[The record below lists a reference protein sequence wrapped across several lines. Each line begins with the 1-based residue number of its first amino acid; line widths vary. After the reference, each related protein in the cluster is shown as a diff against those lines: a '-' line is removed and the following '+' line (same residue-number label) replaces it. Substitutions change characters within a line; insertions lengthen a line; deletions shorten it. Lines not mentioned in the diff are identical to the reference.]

1 MPTFDIGTEDFLLD
15 GRRMQVVSGALHY
28 FRVHPD
34 QWADRIRKARLM
46 GLNTIETYVPWN
58 FHAPE
63 PGVFDLTGRRDLG
76 RFLDLV
82 AAEGLNAIVR
92 PGPYICAEWDGGGL
106 PAWLF
111 ADAAVGVRRHEPL
124 FLSAIGKYYAN
135 LLPLVA
141 ERQVTRGGPVLMVQ
155 VENEYGAYGDD
166 PLPERQ
172 KYLRALVDL
181 TRDQGI
187 DVPLFTCDQAD
198 DEMLA
203 RGGLPELHKTATFG
217 SRSTERLEIL
227 RRHQPTGPLMCMEFW
242 NGWFDSWGLEHHVA
256 PAEANAADLD
266 DLLAAGGSV
275 NLYMFHGGTNFGLT
289 SGANDK
295 GIYRP
300 ITTSYDYDAPL
311 AEDGTPTAKYWAM
324 REVIARHLPV
334 ADVEWVGDVA
344 GSAVAG
350 SGVTGSGVAGS
361 GAADSGVTDSGVTDS
376 GAAPV
381 FDVALTAR
389 VPLPDALPGL
399 LRDEL
404 RSFASVPTTDDLELW
419 SGFAVYRTAIRA
431 DDAVLSVGEVRD
443 RAVVLV
449 DGEQVGVLDRGSHTF
464 AVALP
469 ARAGELTLLVED
481 QGRVNY
487 GPRIGEPKG
496 LIGPVR
502 TAVRTLDEWEAG
514 ALRVE
519 DAPELLRAALDAA
532 SAAAAVADGAAG
544 AGNTAVADG
553 AAGTRNP
560 SVADGAA
567 GSRNAAVTDGA
578 AGAGLHRGTF
588 DSVAGADHFLR
599 LDGWTKGLAWINGE
613 LLGRYWSL
621 GPTHTLYVP
630 GPLVRDTGNEL
641 VLLELHGAATTR
653 ASFVAGPAL
662 GITEQ

>member
-1 MPTFDIGTEDFLLD
+1 MPTFDIGPEDFLLD
-15 GRRMQVVSGALHY
+15 GERMQVVSGALHY

-34 QWADRIRKARLM
+34 QWADRIRKARQM
-46 GLNTIETYVPWN
+46 GLNTLETYVPWN

-63 PGVFDLTGRRDLG
+63 PGVFDLDGRRDLG

-82 AAEGLNAIVR
+82 AAEGLHAIVR

-106 PAWLF
+106 PAWLL
-111 ADAAVGVRRHEPL
+111 ADDAVGVRRHEPR
-124 FLSAIGKYYAN
+124 FLEAIGKYYAS

-141 ERQVTRGGPVLMVQ
+141 ERQVTHGGPVLMVQ

-172 KYLRALVDL
+172 RYLRALVDL
-181 TRDQGI
+181 VRDQGI
-187 DVPLFTCDQAD
+187 DVPLFTCDQAN

-217 SRSTERLEIL
+217 SRTKERFEVL

-300 ITTSYDYDAPL
+300 IATSYDYDAPL
-311 AEDGTPTAKYWAM
+311 AEDGTPTAKYFAM
-324 REVIARHLPV
+324 RDVIARHLPV
-334 ADVEWVGDVA
+334 PEDVPADRQP
-344 GSAVAG
+344 
-350 SGVTGSGVAGS
+350 
-361 GAADSGVTDSGVTDS
+361 
-376 GAAPV
+376 APTL
-381 FDVALTAR
+381 DVALTAH
-389 VPLPDALPGL
+389 VPL
-399 LRDEL
+399 
-404 RSFASVPTTDDLELW
+404 ASVVSSLVRGGLGTFDHAPTMEELGLW
-419 SGFAVYRTAIRA
+419 SGFAVYRTTIRP
-431 DDAVLSVGEVRD
+431 DDVVLTVGEVRD
-443 RAVVLV
+443 RTVVLL
-449 DGEQVGVLDRGSHTF
+449 DGEPVGVLDRGSHTF

-469 ARAGELTLLVED
+469 ARAGELTLLVEN
-481 QGRVNY
+481 QGHVNY

-496 LIGPVR
+496 LIGDVR
-502 TAVRTLDEWEAG
+502 TAVRVLDRWEAG

-519 DAPELLRAALDAA
+519 DAPELLRTALDTADGGV
-532 SAAAAVADGAAG
+532 AAAAGGAA
-544 AGNTAVADG
+544 
-553 AAGTRNP
+553 P
-560 SVADGAA
+560 
-567 GSRNAAVTDGA
+567 
-578 AGAGLHRGTF
+578 AGLHRGTF

-599 LDGWTKGLAWINGE
+599 LDGWTKGLAWVNGE

-630 GPLVRDTGNEL
+630 GPLVRETGNEL
-641 VLLELHGAATTR
+641 VLLELHGAATAE
-653 ASFVAGPAL
+653 ASFAPAPNL
-662 GITEQ
+662 GVTEQ

>member
-1 MPTFDIGTEDFLLD
+1 MPTFEIGPEDFLLD
-15 GRRMQVVSGALHY
+15 GERMQVVSGALHY

-34 QWADRIRKARLM
+34 QWADRIHKARLM

-58 FHAPE
+58 FHAPV
-63 PGVFDLTGRRDLG
+63 PGVFDLDGRRDLG

-82 AAEGLNAIVR
+82 AAEGLHAIVR

-106 PAWLF
+106 PAWLL
-111 ADAAVGVRRHEPL
+111 ADPAVGVRRHEPG
-124 FLSAIGKYYAN
+124 FLDAIGKYYAS

-181 TRDQGI
+181 VREQDI
-187 DVPLFTCDQAD
+187 EVPLFTCDQAN
-198 DEMLA
+198 DEMLE
-203 RGGLPELHKTATFG
+203 RGGLPELHRTATFG
-217 SRSTERLEIL
+217 SRTTERLEVL

-242 NGWFDSWGLEHHVA
+242 NGWFDSWGLEHHLA

-266 DLLAAGGSV
+266 DLLTAGGSV

-300 ITTSYDYDAPL
+300 IATSYDYDAPL

-324 REVIARHLPV
+324 RDVIARHLPV
-334 ADVEWVGDVA
+334 A
-344 GSAVAG
+344 SAEELDR
-350 SGVTGSGVAGS
+350 
-361 GAADSGVTDSGVTDS
+361 GAD
-376 GAAPV
+376 AAPAPV
-381 FDVALTAR
+381 LDVALTAH
-389 VPLPDALPGL
+389 VTLPDALPGL
-399 LRDEL
+399 LREEP
-404 RSFASVPTTDDLELW
+404 RRFPHVPSTDDLELW
-419 SGFAVYRTAIRA
+419 SGFAVYRTDLRA
-431 DDAVLSVGEVRD
+431 DDAVLSVGEIRD

-469 ARAGELTLLVED
+469 AGAGELTLLVED

-496 LIGPVR
+496 IIGPVR
-502 TAVRTLDEWEAG
+502 TAVRTLDEWQAA

-519 DAPELLRAALDAA
+519 DAPELLRAALDTA
-532 SAAAAVADGAAG
+532 ADGG
-544 AGNTAVADG
+544 
-553 AAGTRNP
+553 
-560 SVADGAA
+560 
-567 GSRNAAVTDGA
+567 TDGA
-578 AGAGLHRGTF
+578 AVAGLHRGTF

-599 LDGWTKGLAWINGE
+599 LDGWTKGLAWVNGE

-630 GPLVRDTGNEL
+630 GPLVRESGNEL
-641 VLLELHGAATTR
+641 VLLELHGAAIRR
-653 ASFVAGPAL
+653 ASFVAAPDL

>member
-1 MPTFDIGTEDFLLD
+1 MSTFEIGPEDFLLD
-15 GRRMQVVSGALHY
+15 GERMQVVSGALHY

-34 QWADRIRKARLM
+34 LWADRIHKARLM

-63 PGVFDLTGRRDLG
+63 PGVFDLDGRRDLG

-82 AAEGLNAIVR
+82 AAEGLHAIVR

-106 PAWLF
+106 PAWLL
-111 ADAAVGVRRHEPL
+111 ADPSVGVRRHEPA
-124 FLSAIGKYYAN
+124 FLDAIGKYYAS

-141 ERQVTRGGPVLMVQ
+141 ERQATRGGPVLMVQ
-155 VENEYGAYGDD
+155 VENEYGAYGDA

-181 TRDQGI
+181 VRAQGVE
-187 DVPLFTCDQAD
+187 VPLFTCDQAN
-198 DEMLA
+198 DEMLE
-203 RGGLPELHKTATFG
+203 RGGLPELHKMATFG
-217 SRSTERLEIL
+217 SRTTERFEVL

-242 NGWFDSWGLEHHVA
+242 NGWFDSWGLEHHLA

-266 DLLAAGGSV
+266 DLLTAGGSV

-300 ITTSYDYDAPL
+300 IATSYDYDAPL

-324 REVIARHLPV
+324 RDVIARHLPV
-334 ADVEWVGDVA
+334 EPAEELGR
-344 GSAVAG
+344 
-350 SGVTGSGVAGS
+350 
-361 GAADSGVTDSGVTDS
+361 GAA
-376 GAAPV
+376 AAPV
-381 FDVALTAR
+381 LDVELTAH
-389 VPLPDALPGL
+389 VTLPDALPGL
-399 LRDEL
+399 LREEP
-404 RSFASVPTTDDLELW
+404 RAFTHVPSTDDLELW
-419 SGFAVYRTAIRA
+419 SGFAVYRTHIRA

-464 AVALP
+464 VVALP

-496 LIGPVR
+496 IIGPVR
-502 TAVRTLDEWEAG
+502 TAVRTLDEWQAA

-519 DAPELLRAALDAA
+519 DAPELLRAALDVADGGGAGSGVAPAA
-532 SAAAAVADGAAG
+532 GGVAAGGAAAA
-544 AGNTAVADG
+544 
-553 AAGTRNP
+553 
-560 SVADGAA
+560 
-567 GSRNAAVTDGA
+567 
-578 AGAGLHRGTF
+578 GLYRGRF
-588 DSVAGADHFLR
+588 DSLAGADHFLR
-599 LDGWTKGLAWINGE
+599 LDGWTKGLAWVNGE

-630 GPLVRDTGNEL
+630 GPLVRESGNEL
-641 VLLELHGAATTR
+641 VLLELHGAAGGR
-653 ASFVAGPAL
+653 ASFVATPDL

>member
-1 MPTFDIGTEDFLLD
+1 MPTFDIGPEDFLLD
-15 GRRMQVVSGALHY
+15 GERMQVVSGALHY

-63 PGVFDLTGRRDLG
+63 PGVFDLEGRRDLG

-82 AAEGLNAIVR
+82 AAEGLHAIVR

-106 PAWLF
+106 PAWLL
-111 ADAAVGVRRHEPL
+111 ADDAVGVRRHEPL
-124 FLSAIGKYYAN
+124 FLAAIGKYYAN

-155 VENEYGAYGDD
+155 IENEYGAYGDD

-181 TRDQGI
+181 VRDQGI
-187 DVPLFTCDQAD
+187 EVPLFTCDQAN
-198 DEMLA
+198 DEMLS
-203 RGGLPELHKTATFG
+203 RGGLPELHKMATFG
-217 SRSTERLEIL
+217 SRSKERFEVL

-242 NGWFDSWGLEHHVA
+242 NGWFDSWGLEHHLA

-300 ITTSYDYDAPL
+300 IATSYDYDAPL
-311 AEDGTPTAKYWAM
+311 AEDGSPTPKYYAM
-324 REVIARHLPV
+324 RDVIARHLPV
-334 ADVEWVGDVA
+334 PGTEEQVDAASA
-344 GSAVAG
+344 GEAV
-350 SGVTGSGVAGS
+350 
-361 GAADSGVTDSGVTDS
+361 
-376 GAAPV
+376 AAPV
-381 FDVALTAR
+381 LDVALAAH
-389 VPLPDALPGL
+389 VPLPDVLPALLGDGL
-399 LRDEL
+399 RTFP
-404 RSFASVPTTDDLELW
+404 STPTTDDLELW
-419 SGFAVYRTAIRA
+419 SGFALYRTRIQA
-431 DDAVLSVGEVRD
+431 DDAVLSVTEVRD

-496 LIGPVR
+496 IIGPVR

-514 ALRVE
+514 ALRIE
-519 DAPELLRAALDAA
+519 DAPELLRAALDSSALDA
-532 SAAAAVADGAAG
+532 SALGAEGDGAAAA
-544 AGNTAVADG
+544 
-553 AAGTRNP
+553 
-560 SVADGAA
+560 
-567 GSRNAAVTDGA
+567 
-578 AGAGLHRGTF
+578 GLRRGTF

-630 GPLVRDTGNEL
+630 GPLVRETGNEL
-641 VLLELHGAATTR
+641 VLLELHGGASRR
-653 ASFVAGPAL
+653 ASFVSGPDL
-662 GITEQ
+662 GVTEQ

>member
-1 MPTFDIGTEDFLLD
+1 MPTFEIGPEDFLLD
-15 GRRMQVVSGALHY
+15 GERTQVVSGALHY

-63 PGVFDLTGRRDLG
+63 PDTFDLTGRRDLG

-82 AAEGLNAIVR
+82 AAEGLHAIVR

-106 PAWLF
+106 PGWLF
-111 ADAAVGVRRHEPL
+111 ADPAVGVRRHEPR
-124 FLSAIGKYYAN
+124 FLAAIGTYFAH

-181 TRDQGI
+181 TREQGI

-217 SRSTERLEIL
+217 SRSRERLEIL

-242 NGWFDSWGLEHHVA
+242 NGWFDSWGLEHHLA

-311 AEDGTPTAKYWAM
+311 AEDGTPTAKYHAM

-334 ADVEWVGDVA
+334 PEGELAGVGGLA
-344 GSAVAG
+344 GLEG
-350 SGVTGSGVAGS
+350 
-361 GAADSGVTDSGVTDS
+361 GAAGAP
-376 GAAPV
+376 AAPV
-381 FDVALTAR
+381 LDVDLSAHV
-389 VPLPDALPGL
+389 VPLAHALPSL
-399 LRDEL
+399 LREDL
-404 RSFASVPTTDDLELW
+404 RAFTSTPTTDDLRQW
-419 SGFAVYRTAIRA
+419 SGFSVYRTRIRP
-431 DDAVLSVGEVRD
+431 DDAVLTVAEVRD
-443 RAVVLV
+443 RAVVLF
-449 DGEQVGVLDRGSHTF
+449 DDEQIGVLDRGSHTF
-464 AVALP
+464 AVPLP
-469 ARAGELTLLVED
+469 AAAGDLTLLVED

-487 GPRIGEPKG
+487 GRRIGEPKG

-502 TAVRTLDEWEAG
+502 TATRTIDEWEAG
-514 ALRVE
+514 ALLVE
-519 DAPELLRAALDAA
+519 EAPELLRAALDAPGRTLL
-532 SAAAAVADGAAG
+532 VADRGLRP
-544 AGNTAVADG
+544 V
-553 AAGTRNP
+553 
-560 SVADGAA
+560 
-567 GSRNAAVTDGA
+567 
-578 AGAGLHRGTF
+578 GAGLYRATF
-588 DSVAGADHFLR
+588 DSVGGADHFLR
-599 LDGWTKGLAWINGE
+599 LDGWTKGLAWVNGE

-630 GPLVRDTGNEL
+630 GPLVRESGNEL
-641 VLLELHGAATTR
+641 VLLELHGAATAR
-653 ASFVAGPAL
+653 ARFVAGPDL

>member
-1 MPTFDIGTEDFLLD
+1 MATFEIGPEDFLLD
-15 GRRMQVVSGALHY
+15 GERMQVVSGALHY

-58 FHAPE
+58 FHAPDPE
-63 PGVFDLTGRRDLG
+63 SFDLTGRRDLG

-82 AAEGLNAIVR
+82 AAEGLYAIVR

-106 PAWLF
+106 PGWLF
-111 ADAAVGVRRHEPL
+111 ADPSTGSGQRRAVGVRRHEPR
-124 FLSAIGKYYAN
+124 FLAAIGTYFAN

-155 VENEYGAYGDD
+155 VENEYGAYGND

-181 TRDQGI
+181 TREQGI

-289 SGANDK
+289 NGANDK

-311 AEDGTPTAKYWAM
+311 AEDGTPTAKYHAM
-324 REVIARHLPV
+324 REVIAKHLAVPQ
-334 ADVEWVGDVA
+334 VGATDA
-344 GSAVAG
+344 GAPAP
-350 SGVTGSGVAGS
+350 
-361 GAADSGVTDSGVTDS
+361 
-376 GAAPV
+376 APV
-381 FDVALTAR
+381 LDVDLTTH
-389 VPLPDALPGL
+389 VPLAHALPSL
-399 LRDEL
+399 LREDL
-404 RSFASVPTTDDLELW
+404 RAFGSTPTTDDLRLW
-419 SGFAVYRTAIRA
+419 SGFAVYRTRIAP
-431 DDAVLSVGEVRD
+431 DDLVLTVAEVRD

-449 DGEQVGVLDRGSHTF
+449 DDEQVGVLDRASHTF

-469 ARAGELTLLVED
+469 ARAGDLTLLVED

-502 TAVRTLDEWEAG
+502 TATRTLDEWEAG

-519 DAPELLRAALDAA
+519 DAPELLRAALDAPGRA
-532 SAAAAVADGAAG
+532 MPVVGDGG
-544 AGNTAVADG
+544 EPRPV
-553 AAGTRNP
+553 
-560 SVADGAA
+560 
-567 GSRNAAVTDGA
+567 
-578 AGAGLHRGTF
+578 GAGLYRAAF
-588 DSVAGADHFLR
+588 DSAGGADHFLR
-599 LDGWTKGLAWINGE
+599 LDGWSKGLAWVNGE

-630 GPLVRDTGNEL
+630 GPLVRDTDNEL
-641 VLLELHGAATTR
+641 VLLELHGAAGAR
-653 ASFVAGPAL
+653 ASFVGGPDL

>member
-1 MPTFDIGTEDFLLD
+1 MSTFDIGPEDFLLD

-63 PGVFDLTGRRDLG
+63 PGVFDLVGRRDLG

-82 AAEGLNAIVR
+82 AAEGLHAIVR

-106 PAWLF
+106 PAWLL
-111 ADAAVGVRRHEPL
+111 ADGAVGVRRHEPL
-124 FLSAIGKYYAN
+124 FLAAIGKYFAN

-155 VENEYGAYGDD
+155 IENEYGAYGDD

-187 DVPLFTCDQAD
+187 DVPLFTCDQAS

-217 SRSTERLEIL
+217 SRSTERLEVL

-295 GIYRP
+295 GVYRP

-311 AEDGTPTAKYWAM
+311 AEDGTPTAKYHAM

-334 ADVEWVGDVA
+334 PATQELTSAAGH

-350 SGVTGSGVAGS
+350 T
-361 GAADSGVTDSGVTDS
+361 
-376 GAAPV
+376 APV
-381 FDVALTAR
+381 LDVALTAR
-389 VPLPDALPGL
+389 VPLPDALPAL

-404 RSFASVPTTDDLELW
+404 RPFASVPTTDDLELW
-419 SGFAVYRTAIRA
+419 SGFAVYRTTLRA
-431 DDAVLSVGEVRD
+431 DDAVLSVAEVRD

-449 DGEQVGVLDRGSHTF
+449 DGEQVGVLDRASHTF
-464 AVALP
+464 TVPLP

-502 TAVRTLDEWEAG
+502 TAVRTLDEWHAG
-514 ALRVE
+514 ALRIE
-519 DAPELLRAALDAA
+519 EAPALLRSALDAA
-532 SAAAAVADGAAG
+532 GGAAVAGGATG
-544 AGNTAVADG
+544 
-553 AAGTRNP
+553 P
-560 SVADGAA
+560 
-567 GSRNAAVTDGA
+567 
-578 AGAGLHRGTF
+578 GLHRGTF

-599 LDGWTKGLAWINGE
+599 LDGWTKGLAWVNGE

-621 GPTHTLYVP
+621 GPTHTLYAP
-630 GPLVRDTGNEL
+630 GPMVRDTDNEL
-641 VLLELHGAATTR
+641 VLLELHGAASAR

>member
-1 MPTFDIGTEDFLLD
+1 MPTFDIGPEDFQLD
-15 GRRMQVVSGALHY
+15 GERMQVVSGALHY

-63 PGVFDLTGRRDLG
+63 PGVFHLDGRRDLG

-82 AAEGLNAIVR
+82 AAEGLHAIVR

-106 PAWLF
+106 PAWLL
-111 ADAAVGVRRHEPL
+111 ADSAVGVRRHEPR
-124 FLSAIGKYYAN
+124 FLDAIGTYYAN

-181 TRDQGI
+181 VHEQGI

-217 SRSTERLEIL
+217 SRTVERFEVL

-311 AEDGTPTAKYWAM
+311 AEDGTPTAKYFAM
-324 REVIARHLPV
+324 RDVIARHLPTPH
-334 ADVEWVGDVA
+334 ADPDHGSRDDRIRNGD
-344 GSAVAG
+344 
-350 SGVTGSGVAGS
+350 
-361 GAADSGVTDSGVTDS
+361 
-376 GAAPV
+376 APQV
-381 FDVALTAR
+381 DVALTAR
-389 VPLPDALPGL
+389 VPLPDVLPVL
-399 LRDEL
+399 LRDEP
-404 RSFASVPTTDDLELW
+404 RTFTSVPTTDDLELW
-419 SGFAVYRTAIRA
+419 SGFAVYRTTIQA
-431 DDAVLSVGEVRD
+431 DDAVLTVNEVRD
-443 RAVVLV
+443 RALVLV

-464 AVALP
+464 AVTLP
-469 ARAGELTLLVED
+469 ARNGELTVLVED

-502 TAVRTLDEWEAG
+502 TAVRTLDEWSAG

-519 DAPELLRAALDAA
+519 DAPKLLRAALDRSDAAA
-532 SAAAAVADGAAG
+532 SGPGNAVIGTNEAGDAGDAGDAAAG
-544 AGNTAVADG
+544 
-553 AAGTRNP
+553 
-560 SVADGAA
+560 
-567 GSRNAAVTDGA
+567 
-578 AGAGLHRGTF
+578 GAGLYRGTF
-588 DSVAGADHFLR
+588 DSVAGTDHFLR
-599 LDGWTKGLAWINGE
+599 LDGWTKGLAWVNGE

-630 GPLVRDTGNEL
+630 GPLVRTAENEL
-641 VLLELHGAATTR
+641 VLLELQGTASTR
-653 ASFVAGPAL
+653 ARFVAAPDL

>member
-1 MPTFDIGTEDFLLD
+1 MATFEIGPEDFLLD
-15 GRRMQVVSGALHY
+15 GERMQVVSGALHY

-58 FHAPE
+58 FHAPD
-63 PGVFDLTGRRDLG
+63 PDTFDLTGRRDLG

-82 AAEGLNAIVR
+82 AAEGLHAIVR

-106 PAWLF
+106 PGWLF
-111 ADAAVGVRRHEPL
+111 ADRAVGVRRHEPR
-124 FLSAIGKYYAN
+124 FLAAIGTYFAN

-155 VENEYGAYGDD
+155 VENEYGAYGND
-166 PLPERQ
+166 PVPERQ

-181 TRDQGI
+181 TREQGI

-242 NGWFDSWGLEHHVA
+242 NGWFDSWGLEHHIA

-311 AEDGTPTAKYWAM
+311 AEDGTPTAKYHAM

-334 ADVEWVGDVA
+334 PDAGTPDADGPA
-344 GSAVAG
+344 
-350 SGVTGSGVAGS
+350 
-361 GAADSGVTDSGVTDS
+361 
-376 GAAPV
+376 AAPV
-381 FDVALTAR
+381 LDVDLSAQ
-389 VPLPDALPGL
+389 VPLTHALPSL
-399 LRDEL
+399 LREDL
-404 RSFASVPTTDDLELW
+404 AAFTSTPTTDDLRLW
-419 SGFAVYRTAIRA
+419 SGFAVYRTRIQA
-431 DDAVLSVGEVRD
+431 DDLVLTVTEVRD

-449 DGEQVGVLDRGSHTF
+449 DDEQVGVLDRASHTF

-469 ARAGELTLLVED
+469 ARAGDLTLLVED

-496 LIGPVR
+496 LVGPVR
-502 TAVRTLDEWEAG
+502 TATRTLDEWEAG

-519 DAPELLRAALDAA
+519 DAPELLRAALDAPGRA
-532 SAAAAVADGAAG
+532 LPVAARGVRP
-544 AGNTAVADG
+544 V
-553 AAGTRNP
+553 
-560 SVADGAA
+560 
-567 GSRNAAVTDGA
+567 
-578 AGAGLHRGTF
+578 GAGLYRATF
-588 DSVAGADHFLR
+588 DSVGGADHFLR
-599 LDGWTKGLAWINGE
+599 LDGWTKGLAWVNGE

-630 GPLVRDTGNEL
+630 GPVVRDAGNEL
-641 VLLELHGAATTR
+641 VLLELHGAADAR
-653 ASFVAGPAL
+653 AGFVAAPAL

>member
-1 MPTFDIGTEDFLLD
+1 MPTFEIGPEDFLLD
-15 GRRMQVVSGALHY
+15 GERMQVVSGALHY

-34 QWADRIRKARLM
+34 QWADRIHKARLM

-63 PGVFDLTGRRDLG
+63 PGVFDLDGRRDLG

-82 AAEGLNAIVR
+82 AAEGLHAIVR

-106 PAWLF
+106 PAWLL
-111 ADAAVGVRRHEPL
+111 ADDTVGVRRHEAG
-124 FLSAIGKYYAN
+124 FLDAIGKYYAS

-181 TRDQGI
+181 VRGQGI
-187 DVPLFTCDQAD
+187 EVPLFTCDQAN
-198 DEMLA
+198 DEMLE

-217 SRSTERLEIL
+217 SRTTERFEVL

-242 NGWFDSWGLEHHVA
+242 NGWFDSWGLEHHLA

-266 DLLAAGGSV
+266 DLLTAGGSV

-300 ITTSYDYDAPL
+300 IATSYDYDAPL
-311 AEDGTPTAKYWAM
+311 AEDGTPTAKYRAM
-324 REVIARHLPV
+324 RDVIARHLPV
-334 ADVEWVGDVA
+334 PDEVPRDRQP
-344 GSAVAG
+344 
-350 SGVTGSGVAGS
+350 
-361 GAADSGVTDSGVTDS
+361 
-376 GAAPV
+376 APV
-381 FDVALTAR
+381 LDVALTAH
-389 VPLPDALPGL
+389 VPLASAVPSLVRGDLAVFDHAPTME
-399 LRDEL
+399 EL
-404 RSFASVPTTDDLELW
+404 GLW
-419 SGFAVYRTAIRA
+419 SGFAVYRTTIRP
-431 DDAVLSVGEVRD
+431 DDAVLAVDEVRD
-443 RAVVLV
+443 RAVVLL
-449 DGEQVGVLDRGSHTF
+449 DGEPAGVLDRGSHTF

-469 ARAGELTLLVED
+469 ARAGELTLLVEN
-481 QGRVNY
+481 QGHVNY

-496 LIGPVR
+496 LIGALR
-502 TAVRTLDEWEAG
+502 TAVRTLDEWTAG
-514 ALRVE
+514 PLRVE
-519 DAPELLRAALDAA
+519 DAPELLRVALDTADDGSTAA
-532 SAAAAVADGAAG
+532 SDVGPLTGNTAAAA
-544 AGNTAVADG
+544 
-553 AAGTRNP
+553 
-560 SVADGAA
+560 
-567 GSRNAAVTDGA
+567 
-578 AGAGLHRGTF
+578 AGLHRGTF

-599 LDGWTKGLAWINGE
+599 LDGWTKGLAWVNGE

-630 GPLVRDTGNEL
+630 GPLVRESGNEL
-641 VLLELHGAATTR
+641 VLLELHGAAGRR
-653 ASFVAGPAL
+653 ASFVPAPAL

>member
-1 MPTFDIGTEDFLLD
+1 MATFEIGPEDFLLD
-15 GRRMQVVSGALHY
+15 GERMQVVSGALHY

-58 FHAPE
+58 FHAPDPE
-63 PGVFDLTGRRDLG
+63 SFDLTGRRDLG

-82 AAEGLNAIVR
+82 AAEGLYAIVR

-106 PAWLF
+106 PGWLF
-111 ADAAVGVRRHEPL
+111 ADRTVGVRRHEPR
-124 FLSAIGKYYAN
+124 FLAAIGTYFAN

-155 VENEYGAYGDD
+155 VENEYGAYGND

-181 TRDQGI
+181 TREQGI

-242 NGWFDSWGLEHHVA
+242 NGWFDSWGLEHHIA

-311 AEDGTPTAKYWAM
+311 AEDGTPTAKYHAM
-324 REVIARHLPV
+324 REVIARHVPV
-334 ADVEWVGDVA
+334 PEVGAADFGGD
-344 GSAVAG
+344 AG
-350 SGVTGSGVAGS
+350 SGGGGAVGGSADAP
-361 GAADSGVTDSGVTDS
+361 GAPG
-376 GAAPV
+376 APV
-381 FDVALTAR
+381 LDVDLSAHV
-389 VPLPDALPGL
+389 VPLAHALPSL
-399 LRDEL
+399 LREDL
-404 RSFASVPTTDDLELW
+404 RAFTSTPTTDDLRQW
-419 SGFAVYRTAIRA
+419 SGFSVYRTRIRP
-431 DDAVLSVGEVRD
+431 DDAVLTVAEVRD
-443 RAVVLV
+443 RAVVLF
-449 DGEQVGVLDRGSHTF
+449 DDEQIGVLDRASHGF

-469 ARAGELTLLVED
+469 ARAGDLTLLVED

-502 TAVRTLDEWEAG
+502 TAVRTIDDWEAG

-519 DAPELLRAALDAA
+519 DAPELLRAALDAPGRA
-532 SAAAAVADGAAG
+532 LPVGGVGVGVGAPRP
-544 AGNTAVADG
+544 V
-553 AAGTRNP
+553 
-560 SVADGAA
+560 
-567 GSRNAAVTDGA
+567 
-578 AGAGLHRGTF
+578 GAGLYRAEF
-588 DSVAGADHFLR
+588 DSVGGADHFLR
-599 LDGWTKGLAWINGE
+599 LDGWSKGLAWVNGE

-641 VLLELHGAATTR
+641 VLLELHGAAGAR
-653 ASFVAGPAL
+653 ASFVSGPAL

>member
-1 MPTFDIGTEDFLLD
+1 MPTFEIGPEDFLLD
-15 GRRMQVVSGALHY
+15 GERMQVVSGALHY

-63 PGVFDLTGRRDLG
+63 PDTFDLTGRRDLG

-82 AAEGLNAIVR
+82 AAEGLHAIVR

-106 PAWLF
+106 PGWLF
-111 ADAAVGVRRHEPL
+111 ADPAVGVRRHEPR
-124 FLSAIGKYYAN
+124 FLAAIGTYFAN

-181 TRDQGI
+181 TREQGI

-217 SRSTERLEIL
+217 SRSKERLEIL
-227 RRHQPTGPLMCMEFW
+227 RRHQPKGPLMCMEFW
-242 NGWFDSWGLEHHVA
+242 NGWFDSWGLEHHLA

-311 AEDGTPTAKYWAM
+311 AEDGTPTAKYHAM

-334 ADVEWVGDVA
+334 AEDVPAGLAALGGGGAGDGGGA
-344 GSAVAG
+344 GAPASPVLDVDLSAHV
-350 SGVTGSGVAGS
+350 
-361 GAADSGVTDSGVTDS
+361 
-376 GAAPV
+376 
-381 FDVALTAR
+381 
-389 VPLPDALPGL
+389 VPLAHALPSL
-399 LRDEL
+399 LREDL
-404 RSFASVPTTDDLELW
+404 RAFTSTPTTDDLRQW
-419 SGFAVYRTAIRA
+419 SGFSVYRTRIRP
-431 DDAVLSVGEVRD
+431 DDAVLTVAEVRD
-443 RAVVLV
+443 RAVVLF
-449 DGEQVGVLDRGSHTF
+449 DDEQIGVLDRGSHTF
-464 AVALP
+464 AVPLP
-469 ARAGELTLLVED
+469 AAAGDLTLLVED

-487 GPRIGEPKG
+487 GRRIGEPKG

-502 TAVRTLDEWEAG
+502 TAVRTIDEWEAG
-514 ALRVE
+514 ALLVE
-519 DAPELLRAALDAA
+519 DAPELLRAALDAPGRA
-532 SAAAAVADGAAG
+532 LPVADRGLRP
-544 AGNTAVADG
+544 V
-553 AAGTRNP
+553 
-560 SVADGAA
+560 
-567 GSRNAAVTDGA
+567 
-578 AGAGLHRGTF
+578 GAGLYRATF
-588 DSVAGADHFLR
+588 DSVGGADHFLR
-599 LDGWTKGLAWINGE
+599 LDGWTKGLAWVNGE

-630 GPLVRDTGNEL
+630 GPLVRESGNEL
-641 VLLELHGAATTR
+641 VLLELHGAATAR
-653 ASFVAGPAL
+653 ARFVAAPDL

>member
-1 MPTFDIGTEDFLLD
+1 MPTFDIGPEDFELD
-15 GRRMQVVSGALHY
+15 GRPMQVVSGALHY

-58 FHAPE
+58 FHAPD
-63 PGVFDLTGRRDLG
+63 PDVFDLTGRRDLA

-82 AAEGLNAIVR
+82 AAEGLYAIVR

-106 PAWLF
+106 PGWLF
-111 ADAAVGVRRHEPL
+111 ADPEVGVRRHEPR
-124 FLSAIGKYYAN
+124 FLAAIGTYFAN

-155 VENEYGAYGDD
+155 VENEYGAYGDV

-172 KYLRALVDL
+172 QYLRALVDL
-181 TRDQGI
+181 TREQGI

-227 RRHQPTGPLMCMEFW
+227 RRHQATGPLMCMEFW
-242 NGWFDSWGLEHHVA
+242 NGWFDSWGLEHHIA

-300 ITTSYDYDAPL
+300 IATSYDYDAPL
-311 AEDGTPTAKYWAM
+311 AEDGTPTAKYHAM

-334 ADVEWVGDVA
+334 PEIDVVSSGAGAGGGA
-344 GSAVAG
+344 GSEAG
-350 SGVTGSGVAGS
+350 SEAGA
-361 GAADSGVTDSGVTDS
+361 G
-376 GAAPV
+376 APV
-381 FDVALTAR
+381 LDVDLTAQ
-389 VPLPDALPGL
+389 VPLAHALPSL
-399 LRDEL
+399 LREDL
-404 RSFASVPTTDDLELW
+404 QVFTSTPTTDDLRLW
-419 SGFAVYRTAIRA
+419 SGFAVYRTRIRP
-431 DDAVLSVGEVRD
+431 DDLVLTLSEVRD

-449 DGEQVGVLDRGSHTF
+449 DDEQVGVLDRGSHTF

-469 ARAGELTLLVED
+469 ARAGDLTLLVED

-487 GPRIGEPKG
+487 GKRIGEPKG
-496 LIGPVR
+496 LIGPAR
-502 TAVRTLDEWEAG
+502 TAVRTIDDWEAA
-514 ALRVE
+514 ALSVE
-519 DAPELLRAALDAA
+519 DAPELLRAALDAPGRA
-532 SAAAAVADGAAG
+532 LPPVPDGAVPG
-544 AGNTAVADG
+544 PV
-553 AAGTRNP
+553 
-560 SVADGAA
+560 
-567 GSRNAAVTDGA
+567 
-578 AGAGLHRGTF
+578 GAGLFRGSF
-588 DSVAGADHFLR
+588 DSVGGADHFLR
-599 LDGWTKGLAWINGE
+599 LDGWTKGLAWVNGE

-630 GPLVRDTGNEL
+630 GPLVRATGNEL
-641 VLLELHGAATTR
+641 VLLELHGARSGR
-653 ASFVAGPAL
+653 AEFVAGPDL

>member
-1 MPTFDIGTEDFLLD
+1 MPTFDIGPDDFLLD
-15 GRRMQVVSGALHY
+15 GERMQVVSGALHY

-63 PGVFDLTGRRDLG
+63 PGVFDLDGRRDLG

-82 AAEGLNAIVR
+82 AAEGLHAIVR

-106 PAWLF
+106 PAWLL
-111 ADAAVGVRRHEPL
+111 ADRTVGVRRHEPR
-124 FLSAIGKYYAN
+124 FLDAIGKYYAS

-181 TRDQGI
+181 VRGQDI
-187 DVPLFTCDQAD
+187 EVPLFTCDQAN
-198 DEMLA
+198 DEMLE

-217 SRSTERLEIL
+217 SRTTERFEVL

-242 NGWFDSWGLEHHVA
+242 NGWFDSWGLEHHLA

-300 ITTSYDYDAPL
+300 IATSYDYDAPL

-324 REVIARHLPV
+324 RDVIARHLPV
-334 ADVEWVGDVA
+334 ASADELSAGAESVAA
-344 GSAVAG
+344 GSA
-350 SGVTGSGVAGS
+350 
-361 GAADSGVTDSGVTDS
+361 
-376 GAAPV
+376 PEL
-381 FDVALTAR
+381 DVELTSH
-389 VPLPDALPGL
+389 VPLADVLPDL
-399 LRDEL
+399 LREEL
-404 RSFASVPTTDDLELW
+404 HTYSHVPTTDDLELW
-419 SGFAVYRTAIRA
+419 SGFAVYRTDLRA
-431 DDAVLSVGEVRD
+431 DDAVLSVAEVRD

-487 GPRIGEPKG
+487 GRRIGEPKG
-496 LIGPVR
+496 IIGPVR
-502 TAVRTLDEWEAG
+502 TAVRTLDEWSAG

-519 DAPELLRAALDAA
+519 DAPALLRAALDAA
-532 SAAAAVADGAAG
+532 EAAASAASATAAQGGTPSGGAAVAG
-544 AGNTAVADG
+544 V
-553 AAGTRNP
+553 
-560 SVADGAA
+560 
-567 GSRNAAVTDGA
+567 
-578 AGAGLHRGTF
+578 HRSTF

-599 LDGWTKGLAWINGE
+599 LDGWTKGLAWVNGE

-630 GPLVRDTGNEL
+630 GPLVRATGNEL
-641 VLLELHGAATTR
+641 VLLELHGAASRR
-653 ASFVAGPAL
+653 ASFVSGPDL
-662 GITEQ
+662 GVTEQ

>member
-1 MPTFDIGTEDFLLD
+1 MPTFDIGPEDFLLD
-15 GRRMQVVSGALHY
+15 GERMQVVSGALHY

-34 QWADRIRKARLM
+34 QWADRIHKARLM

-63 PGVFDLTGRRDLG
+63 PGVFDLDGRRDLG

-82 AAEGLNAIVR
+82 AAEGLHAIVR

-106 PAWLF
+106 PAWLL
-111 ADAAVGVRRHEPL
+111 ADDAVGVRRHEPL
-124 FLSAIGKYYAN
+124 FLAAIGKYYAN

-181 TRDQGI
+181 VRDQGI
-187 DVPLFTCDQAD
+187 DVPLFTCDQAN

-217 SRSTERLEIL
+217 SRSTERLEVL
-227 RRHQPTGPLMCMEFW
+227 RRNQPTGPLMCMEFW

-311 AEDGTPTAKYWAM
+311 AEDGTPTAKYYAM
-324 REVIARHLPV
+324 RDVIARHLPV
-334 ADVEWVGDVA
+334 PDA
-344 GSAVAG
+344 GVLP
-350 SGVTGSGVAGS
+350 VTA
-361 GAADSGVTDSGVTDS
+361 
-376 GAAPV
+376 AAPV
-381 FDVALTAR
+381 LDVDLTAH
-389 VPLPDALPGL
+389 VSLPDALPAL
-399 LRDEL
+399 LREDL
-404 RSFASVPTTDDLELW
+404 RSFTSVPTTDDLELW
-419 SGFAVYRTAIRA
+419 SGFAVYRTDIRT

-449 DGEQVGVLDRGSHTF
+449 DGEQVGVLDRASHTF
-464 AVALP
+464 TVALP
-469 ARAGELTLLVED
+469 ARAGELTLLIED

-502 TAVRTLDEWEAG
+502 TAVRGLDEWHAG
-514 ALRVE
+514 ALRIE
-519 DAPELLRAALDAA
+519 DAPSLLRSALD
-532 SAAAAVADGAAG
+532 VVDDGGAAPLHIEPTAGG
-544 AGNTAVADG
+544 AT
-553 AAGTRNP
+553 
-560 SVADGAA
+560 S
-567 GSRNAAVTDGA
+567 
-578 AGAGLHRGTF
+578 AGLHRGTF

-599 LDGWTKGLAWINGE
+599 LDGWTKGLAWVNGE

-630 GPLVRDTGNEL
+630 GPIVRDTDNEL
-641 VLLELHGAATTR
+641 VLLELHGAASAR
-653 ASFVAGPAL
+653 ASFANGPDL

>member
-1 MPTFDIGTEDFLLD
+1 MPTFEIGPEDFLLD
-15 GRRMQVVSGALHY
+15 GERMQVVSGALHY

-63 PGVFDLTGRRDLG
+63 PGVFDLDGRRDLG

-82 AAEGLNAIVR
+82 AAEGLHAIVR

-106 PAWLF
+106 PAWLL
-111 ADAAVGVRRHEPL
+111 ADDGVGVRRHEPR
-124 FLSAIGKYYAN
+124 FLEAIGKYYAS

-141 ERQVTRGGPVLMVQ
+141 ERQVTHGGPVLMVQ

-181 TRDQGI
+181 VRDQGI
-187 DVPLFTCDQAD
+187 DVPLFTCDQAN

-217 SRSTERLEIL
+217 SRTTERFEVL

-311 AEDGTPTAKYWAM
+311 AEDGTPTAKYFAM
-324 REVIARHLPV
+324 RDVIARHLPV
-334 ADVEWVGDVA
+334 PDDTDLRGPD
-344 GSAVAG
+344 G
-350 SGVTGSGVAGS
+350 
-361 GAADSGVTDSGVTDS
+361 GARRAP
-376 GAAPV
+376 APV
-381 FDVALTAR
+381 SDVALTTR
-389 VPLPDALPGL
+389 VPLAAALPSL
-399 LRDEL
+399 LREEL
-404 RSFASVPTTDDLELW
+404 REFTSPPTTDDLRLW
-419 SGFAVYRTAIRA
+419 SGFAVYRTRIRP
-431 DDAVLSVGEVRD
+431 DDLVLTVGEVRD
-443 RAVVLV
+443 RAVVLF
-449 DGEQVGVLDRGSHTF
+449 DDEQIGVLDRGSHTF
-464 AVALP
+464 SVTLP
-469 ARAGELTLLVED
+469 GRAGDLTLLVED

-496 LIGPVR
+496 LIGTVR
-502 TAVRTLDEWEAG
+502 TATRTLETWEAA

-519 DAPELLRAALDAA
+519 DAPELLRAALDAPGRA
-532 SAAAAVADGAAG
+532 LSTG
-544 AGNTAVADG
+544 
-553 AAGTRNP
+553 P
-560 SVADGAA
+560 SGDARPAH
-567 GSRNAAVTDGA
+567 
-578 AGAGLHRGTF
+578 AGLYRGAF

-599 LDGWTKGLAWINGE
+599 LDGWTKGLAWVNGE

-630 GPLVRDTGNEL
+630 GPLVRETGNEL
-641 VLLELHGAATTR
+641 VLLELHGAASAR
-653 ASFVAGPAL
+653 ASFAAAPAL
-662 GITEQ
+662 GVTEQ

>member
-1 MPTFDIGTEDFLLD
+1 MPTFDIGPDDFLLD
-15 GRRMQVVSGALHY
+15 GERMQVVSGALHY

-63 PGVFDLTGRRDLG
+63 PGVFDLDGRRDLG

-82 AAEGLNAIVR
+82 AAEGLHAIVR

-106 PAWLF
+106 PAWLL
-111 ADAAVGVRRHEPL
+111 ADRAVGVRRHEPR
-124 FLSAIGKYYAN
+124 FLDAIGTYYAS

-166 PLPERQ
+166 LVPERQ

-181 TRDQGI
+181 VRGQGI
-187 DVPLFTCDQAD
+187 EVPLFTCDQAN
-198 DEMLA
+198 DEMLE

-217 SRSTERLEIL
+217 SRTTERFEVL

-242 NGWFDSWGLEHHVA
+242 NGWFDSWGLEHHLA

-300 ITTSYDYDAPL
+300 IATSYDYDAPL

-324 REVIARHLPV
+324 RDVIARHLPV
-334 ADVEWVGDVA
+334 APAEELRAEYVAARSAPVLDVE
-344 GSAVAG
+344 
-350 SGVTGSGVAGS
+350 
-361 GAADSGVTDSGVTDS
+361 
-376 GAAPV
+376 
-381 FDVALTAR
+381 LTTH
-389 VPLPDALPGL
+389 VPLADVLPGL
-399 LRDEL
+399 LRAEP
-404 RSFASVPTTDDLELW
+404 RTYPHVPTTDDLELW
-419 SGFAVYRTAIRA
+419 SGFAVYRTGLRA
-431 DDAVLSVGEVRD
+431 DDAVLSVAEVRD

-496 LIGPVR
+496 IIGPVR
-502 TAVRTLDEWEAG
+502 TAVRTLEEWRAG

-519 DAPELLRAALDAA
+519 DAPALLRAAPD
-532 SAAAAVADGAAG
+532 
-544 AGNTAVADG
+544 
-553 AAGTRNP
+553 
-560 SVADGAA
+560 
-567 GSRNAAVTDGA
+567 AAVTVDGGGA
-578 AGAGLHRGTF
+578 AVAGLHRGTF

-599 LDGWTKGLAWINGE
+599 LDGWTKGLAWVNGE

-630 GPLVRDTGNEL
+630 GPLVRETGNEL
-641 VLLELHGAATTR
+641 VLLELHGAASRR
-653 ASFVAGPAL
+653 ASFVGGPDL
-662 GITEQ
+662 GVTEQ

>member
-1 MPTFDIGTEDFLLD
+1 MPTFDIGPEDFLLD
-15 GRRMQVVSGALHY
+15 GERMQVVSGALHY

-34 QWADRIRKARLM
+34 QWADRIHKARLM

-63 PGVFDLTGRRDLG
+63 PGVFDLDGRRDLG

-82 AAEGLNAIVR
+82 AAEGLHAIVR

-106 PAWLF
+106 PAWLL
-111 ADAAVGVRRHEPL
+111 ADDAVGVRRHEPR
-124 FLSAIGKYYAN
+124 FLDAIGKYYAS

-141 ERQVTRGGPVLMVQ
+141 ERQVTHGGPVLMVQ

-181 TRDQGI
+181 VRDQGI
-187 DVPLFTCDQAD
+187 DVPLFTCDQAN

-217 SRSTERLEIL
+217 SRSAERLEVL
-227 RRHQPTGPLMCMEFW
+227 RRNQPTGPLMCMEFW
-242 NGWFDSWGLEHHVA
+242 NGWFDSWGLEHHLA

-311 AEDGTPTAKYWAM
+311 AEDGTPTAKYYAM
-324 REVIARHLPV
+324 REVIARHLSVPDEV
-334 ADVEWVGDVA
+334 P
-344 GSAVAG
+344 
-350 SGVTGSGVAGS
+350 
-361 GAADSGVTDSGVTDS
+361 AARRP
-376 GAAPV
+376 APAL
-381 FDVALTAR
+381 DVALTAH
-389 VPLPDALPGL
+389 VPLADAVPALVRGALGTFDHAPTME
-399 LRDEL
+399 EL
-404 RSFASVPTTDDLELW
+404 GLW
-419 SGFAVYRTAIRA
+419 SGFAVYRTTIRP
-431 DDAVLSVGEVRD
+431 DDAVLTVGEVRD
-443 RAVVLV
+443 RAVVLL
-449 DGEQVGVLDRGSHTF
+449 DGEPVGVLDRGSHTF

-469 ARAGELTLLVED
+469 ARAGELTLLVEN
-481 QGRVNY
+481 QGHVDY
-487 GPRIGEPKG
+487 GPRIGEPNG
-496 LIGPVR
+496 LIGTVR
-502 TAVRTLDEWEAG
+502 TAARVLDEWEAG
-514 ALRVE
+514 ALRAE
-519 DAPELLRAALDAA
+519 DAPELLRAALDLADDGGAAA
-532 SAAAAVADGAAG
+532 SGVGPAAGDAAGVAG
-544 AGNTAVADG
+544 AGG
-553 AAGTRNP
+553 AA
-560 SVADGAA
+560 A
-567 GSRNAAVTDGA
+567 
-578 AGAGLHRGTF
+578 AGLHRGTF

-599 LDGWTKGLAWINGE
+599 LDGWTKGLAWVNGE

-630 GPLVRDTGNEL
+630 GPLVRATGNEL
-641 VLLELHGAATTR
+641 VLLELHGAATTG
-653 ASFVAGPAL
+653 ASFVPTPAL
-662 GITEQ
+662 GVTEQ